1 MKKILLFL
9 LIICN
14 IFSMNKEKKEA
25 VLSDFN
31 NYKKYYLE
39 GNEVELIKYYS
50 KNSIEYYDELLKKS
64 LSENEEENF
73 LEGLLIWTINS
84 SFTLEERKKMSG
96 KDLISWGLKENN
108 ISFGEFYEL
117 PVIDVYEKDGDAFI
131 VLGEELNRGEIKFV
145 YEEGLWKIDLK
156 YLLNLMDESV
166 NK

>member
-25 VLSDFN
+25 VLNDFN

-131 VLGEELNRGEIKFV
+131 VLGEEFNKGEIKFV